1 MESILGCSSCLLRQL
16 TGPQNLWLPLSKKTE
31 RRGCCF
37 CLVCVPSVGASPP
50 RLSSSSCIPAPRET
64 IICSEIERLLSI
76 LPPQAVLFLRRQR
89 PSYQVQGLELYE
101 NPAAPVTSSGLSLP
115 AHISTKK
122 GPTARL
128 NSKQLRLC
136 RLRIGMALTVHRL
149 PRMFL
154 TQCHDDSVGIG
165 LQSLW
170 RACLASPPVSSG
182 GT

>member
-16 TGPQNLWLPLSKKTE
+16 TGPQNLWLPLSKKN
-31 RRGCCF
+31 RKKRMLFLFGVRAFGRGI
-37 CLVCVPSVGASPP
+37 SSAA
-50 RLSSSSCIPAPRET
+50 SSSSCIPAPRET

-122 GPTARL
+122 GTD
-128 NSKQLRLC
+128 C
-136 RLRIGMALTVHRL
+136 
-149 PRMFL
+149 
-154 TQCHDDSVGIG
+154 
-165 LQSLW
+165 
-170 RACLASPPVSSG
+170 SS
-182 GT
+182 